1 MVAVVG
7 RGVARMA
14 GMASEGTQRAQHTH
28 KKRTDVASFRMGRG
42 GRGITVRIFRGS
54 NPFAGHTR
62 DVEGW
67 WPWRRVVVV
76 TTMTAAAA
84 AAAVAETVAA
94 TVAVATAAVAVVVV
108 VAHVCGLAVVF
119 AVVVA
124 MVAVASMAA
133 AWRRQSSVVAAV
145 ATS

>member
-1 MVAVVG
+1 LVVALLVWWAW
-7 RGVARMA
+7 RRKARN
-14 GMASEGTQRAQHTH
+14 EHTH
-28 KKRTDVASFRMGRG
+28 TRTDVASFRMGRG

-76 TTMTAAAA
+76 TTMMAAAA

-108 VAHVCGLAVVF
+108 AHVCGL

-133 AWRRQSSVVAAV
+133 AWRRQSLV

>member
-84 AAAVAETVAA
+84 AVAETVAA

-145 ATS
+145 AMS